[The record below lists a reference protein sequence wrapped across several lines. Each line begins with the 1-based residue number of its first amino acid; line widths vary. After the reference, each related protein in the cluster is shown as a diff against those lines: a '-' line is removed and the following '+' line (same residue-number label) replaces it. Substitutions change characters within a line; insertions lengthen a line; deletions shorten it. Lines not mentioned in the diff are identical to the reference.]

1 MYYDTTNNCKLPK
14 SFEFPQT
21 EQSFGFVCSVLVCF
35 SLENLFK
42 NAEMVIGSKNIE
54 KKSKCC
60 NKEYKNSQVIFC
72 KLLHEY
78 T

>member
-1 MYYDTTNNCKLPK
+1 MYYDITNNCKLPK

-42 NAEMVIGSKNIE
+42 NVEMVIGSKNIE
-54 KKSKCC
+54 KKIKMLQQGIQ
-60 NKEYKNSQVIFC
+60 KESSNILQTF
-72 KLLHEY
+72 